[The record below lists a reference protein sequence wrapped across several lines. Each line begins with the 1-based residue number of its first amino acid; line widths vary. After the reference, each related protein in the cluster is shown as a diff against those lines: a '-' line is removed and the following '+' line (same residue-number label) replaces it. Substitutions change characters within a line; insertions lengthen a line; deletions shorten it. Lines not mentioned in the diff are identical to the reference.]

1 MKALVSVKVISCIH
15 VCLYVMP
22 RKRVRGE
29 ARLVLLSGRV
39 PESLRKRFKMFC
51 SATGKT
57 EQEALTEAIE
67 EYLKSHI
74 DEFKR
79 ALKSAS

>member
-1 MKALVSVKVISCIH
+1 MYA
-15 VCLYVMP
+15 CLAMP
-22 RKRVRGE
+22 KKKGKGE
-29 ARLVLLSGRV
+29 MRFVLLSGRV

-74 DEFKR
+74 GEFKR
-79 ALKSAS
+79 ALKSTS

>member
-1 MKALVSVKVISCIH
+1 MKALVSVRVISCLH
-15 VCLYVMP
+15 VCLYVMA
-22 RKRVRGE
+22 KRRVKGE
-29 ARLVLLSGRV
+29 VRLVLLSARV

-57 EQEALTEAIE
+57 EQQALTEAIE

-74 DEFKR
+74 DEFKK
-79 ALKSAS
+79 ALKAAS

>member
-1 MKALVSVKVISCIH
+1 MVRH
-15 VCLYVMP
+15 
-22 RKRVRGE
+22 RGRGE
-29 ARLVLLSGRV
+29 VRLVLLSARV

-79 ALKSAS
+79 ALKAAS

>member
-1 MKALVSVKVISCIH
+1 MFRVISCIH
-15 VCLYVMP
+15 VCLYVMV
-22 RKRVRGE
+22 RKRIRGE
-29 ARLVLLSGRV
+29 VRLVLLSGRV

-57 EQEALTEAIE
+57 EQEALKEAIE
-67 EYLKSHI
+67 EYLKAHI

-79 ALKSAS
+79 ALKSA